1 MKAVFVMRRE
11 YTEAIRRKAF
21 IITTFVVPIV
31 MASFLVLPVLFAT
44 MEPQNVVRVAV
55 VDQTGNIAPQFVA
68 ALTDTLKNGKRS
80 FTPTIVPTTA
90 ASYDETRA
98 GQIEA
103 VKRGDTDIVL
113 AIPQGIMT
121 GEKASYITREQRNYN
136 VLQRFEKALNDV
148 VLKQRLAAEGLDYE
162 RVKDLT
168 AGVTVEMN
176 QITAAGSVE
185 KKSFMAEYGVVFVF
199 VMLLYTSIQSWG
211 VTIAKSIVEEK
222 GSRIIEVL
230 LSTLTPRDLIM
241 GKLVGVG
248 MAGFTQLGIWTLMG
262 LVLTGGGLPVLLA
275 SKLGALHVP
284 PVTFLYFVL
293 FFVLGFMLFAAL
305 FMVIGAVSS
314 TEQDAQQMQV
324 LVTLP
329 MLVPLMSLM
338 MFMQNPNS
346 AMAVGMSLFPP
357 FTPLLMMA
365 RIILLTPPMW
375 QILLGIGLMLVTI
388 LIAVTFAA
396 RVFRVGILMHG
407 KRPSLRELV
416 HWYRMAG

>member
-1 MKAVFVMRRE
+1 MKAIHVIRRE
-11 YTEAIRRKAF
+11 YVEGIRRKAF
-21 IITTFVVPIV
+21 IITTFVVPIIMSMFIV
-31 MASFLVLPVLFAT
+31 IPTLLAT
-44 MEPQNVVRVAV
+44 MEPQTVLRLAV
-55 VDQTGNIAPQFVA
+55 VDQTGTIAPQFVA
-68 ALTDTLKNGKRS
+68 ALTDTLKNGKRA
-80 FTPTIVPTTA
+80 FTATIAPATGDA
-90 ASYDETRA
+90 YDATRA
-98 GQIEA
+98 AQIEA
-103 VKRGDTDIVL
+103 IKRGETDIVL

-136 VLQRFEKALNDV
+136 VLDRFGKVLNDV
-148 VLKQRLAAEGLDYE
+148 VLKQRLAAEGIDYE

-168 AGVTVEMN
+168 AAVTVEMN
-176 QITAAGSVE
+176 QITATGNVE

-199 VMLLYTSIQSWG
+199 VMLLYTSIQAWG

-230 LSTLTPRDLIM
+230 LSAVTPKDLIV

-248 MAGFTQLGIWTLMG
+248 MTGLTQLAIWTTLG
-262 LVLTGGGLPVLLA
+262 LTLTGGAAPFVLA
-275 SKLGALHVP
+275 KLGPMHIP
-284 PVTFLYFVL
+284 PVTFLYFVV
-293 FFVLGFMLFAAL
+293 FFVLGFLLFAAL
-305 FMVIGAVSS
+305 FMVVGAVSS

-329 MLVPLMSLM
+329 MVVPLMSLM

-346 AMAVGMSLFPP
+346 AVAVGMSLFPP
-357 FTPLLMMA
+357 FTPLLMLA

-375 QILLGIGLMLVTI
+375 QILLGMGLMLATI
-388 LIAVTFAA
+388 AFAVTFSA

-407 KRPSLRELV
+407 KRPNLRELV

>member
-1 MKAVFVMRRE
+1 MKAGYVIRRE
-11 YTEAIRRKAF
+11 YIESIRRKAF
-21 IITTFVVPIV
+21 MITTVVVPIV
-31 MASFLVLPVLFAT
+31 MSLFFVLPVLFAK
-44 MEPQNVVRVAV
+44 MEPQTVSRVAV
-55 VDQTGNIAPQFVA
+55 VDQTGSIAPQFVA
-68 ALTDTLKNGKRS
+68 ALTDTLKNGKRQFS
-80 FTPTIVPTTA
+80 ATIVPATD
-90 ASYDETRA
+90 ASYEGSRSA
-98 GQIEA
+98 QIDA
-103 VKRGDTDIVL
+103 VKRGDTDIVI
-113 AIPQGIMT
+113 AIPRGIMT

-136 VLQRFEKALNDV
+136 VLERFEKALSDV
-148 VLKQRLAAEGLDYE
+148 VLKQRLANEGLDYE
-162 RVKDLT
+162 RVKNLT
-168 AGVTVEMN
+168 EPVSMEMN
-176 QITAAGSVE
+176 QITATGTVE
-185 KKSFMAEYGVVFVF
+185 KKSFLAEYGVVFVF

-222 GSRIIEVL
+222 SSRIIEVL

-248 MAGFTQLGIWTLMG
+248 MAGLTQLGIWTLVG
-262 LVLTGGGLPVLLA
+262 LTLTGGAIPMAMATMG
-275 SKLGALHVP
+275 SMHIP
-284 PVTFLYFVL
+284 PITFFYFVTFFI
-293 FFVLGFMLFAAL
+293 LGFMLFASL

-346 AMAVGMSLFPP
+346 AIAIGMSLFPP

-365 RIILLTPPMW
+365 RIILLTPPLW
-375 QILLGIGLMLVTI
+375 QILLGMGLMLLTI
-388 LIAVTFAA
+388 VVGVTFAA